1 MNTILT
7 TVLTKT
13 HGELRIGDK
22 FIDPINGEIKY
33 PLHNDTHTIMF
44 VTDRVLMKM
53 ISRAEE
59 HKTDAK
65 SIKE

>member
-1 MNTILT
+1 MEKTINTL
-7 TVLTKT
+7 T

-33 PLHNDTHTIMF
+33 PLRNDTHTIMF
-44 VTDRVLMKM
+44 VTDHVLMKM

-59 HKTDAK
+59 HKTGTK
-65 SIKE
+65 FTKE